1 MFIGYFRRFTQP
13 EKDLLLSMYQHR
25 CSVVKDYRFCVSY
38 AAYML
43 ADRCIREVSHVWAR
57 LNPEIQK
64 KPFTPEEDAIL
75 LEQTSQSSTI
85 CWSTIASNHLP
96 DRSGAQCRQR
106 YCQLIKSQ
114 STSKNPKQINRKVG
128 QIIDT
133 LPSANIII

>member
-1 MFIGYFRRFTQP
+1 
-13 EKDLLLSMYQHR
+13 MYQYR

-38 AAYML
+38 AAYVL

-64 KPFTPEEDAIL
+64 KSFTPEEDAIL
-75 LEQTSQSSTI
+75 LEQTSQTSTI

-106 YCQLIKSQ
+106 YHQLIKSQ
-114 STSKNPKQINRKVG
+114 STSKTPKQINRKVG
-128 QIIDT
+128 QIIHSPT
-133 LPSANIII
+133 LPSITISYLTRNNQFIELQNRS

>member
-1 MFIGYFRRFTQP
+1 
-13 EKDLLLSMYQHR
+13 MYQYR

-38 AAYML
+38 AAYVL

-64 KPFTPEEDAIL
+64 KSFTPEEDAIL
-75 LEQTSQSSTI
+75 LEQTSQTSTI

-106 YCQLIKSQ
+106 YHQLIKSQ

-128 QIIDT
+128 QIIHSPT
-133 LPSANIII
+133 LPSITISYLTRNNQFIELQNRS